1 MHAILT
7 KDLFPVLDQM
17 LIELLRSLPEQDW
30 NRQTLAPHWKVKDVA
45 AHLLDGNLRALS
57 MLRDGYKGDPPAN
70 INTYHDLVS
79 YLNRLNA
86 DWVKAMR
93 RLSPVLLIDWLEK
106 SGSEYTAFLQTL
118 DPFEQSAFSV
128 AWAGEEASL
137 NWFHIAREYTEKW
150 HHQQQIR
157 YAVGQETSLYRAD
170 LYFPYLDTSM
180 RALPH
185 HYREVYAQPGT
196 LIRFVV
202 TGEGGGEWQLL
213 REELRW
219 IMIDNRHT
227 AAACVV
233 EIKGKIAWRMFTKGI
248 SREDAA
254 SSIKISGKKALGVPV
269 LSMLAVMA

>member
-1 MHAILT
+1 
-7 KDLFPVLDQM
+7 
-17 LIELLRSLPEQDW
+17 
-30 NRQTLAPHWKVKDVA
+30 
-45 AHLLDGNLRALS
+45 
-57 MLRDGYKGDPPAN
+57 
-70 INTYHDLVS
+70 
-79 YLNRLNA
+79 
-86 DWVKAMR
+86 
-93 RLSPVLLIDWLEK
+93 
-106 SGSEYTAFLQTL
+106 
-118 DPFEQSAFSV
+118 
-128 AWAGEEASL
+128 
-137 NWFHIAREYTEKW
+137 
-150 HHQQQIR
+150 
-157 YAVGQETSLYRAD
+157 
-170 LYFPYLDTSM
+170 M

-202 TGEGGGEWQLL
+202 TGEGGDEWQLL

-233 EIKGKIAWRMFTKGI
+233 EIKGKIAGRMFTKGI